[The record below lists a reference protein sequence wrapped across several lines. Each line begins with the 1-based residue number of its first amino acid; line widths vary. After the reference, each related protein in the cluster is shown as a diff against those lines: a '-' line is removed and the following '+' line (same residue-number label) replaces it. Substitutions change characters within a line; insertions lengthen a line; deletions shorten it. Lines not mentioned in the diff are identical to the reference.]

1 MAPRLPAPRSAA
13 RLVRTAGLRTLG
25 LRTLGRRAAGAAL
38 GLAAGLAVVV
48 AGEVQLARSGDR
60 LPELNLALDRPG
72 DGPKVVW
79 LGDSTA
85 AGVGASSAAGALPS
99 RVQDGLG
106 RPGASLTV
114 AAVSG
119 ARVADV
125 LARQVPLVAGLHPDL
140 VLISVGAND
149 TIHMTGRTEFRRTY
163 ERLVRAL
170 PAGVPVVLLG
180 VPDMGSIA
188 RFAQPLRAIAGRRG
202 RRLDG
207 EVRRVAA
214 AAGAVYVDIAGS
226 TGPAFRR
233 DPRRYFAADD
243 FHPSDAGY
251 GLWADAVLNG
261 LRNFRLP

>member
-1 MAPRLPAPRSAA
+1 LA
-13 RLVRTAGLRTLG
+13 
-25 LRTLGRRAAGAAL
+25 RRAAAAAL
-38 GLAAGLAVVV
+38 GLAAGLVVV
-48 AGEVQLARSGDR
+48 GAVEIQSARSGNR
-60 LPELNLALDRPG
+60 LPDRKLVLDRPG
-72 DGPKVVW
+72 SGPRVVW

-85 AGVGASSAAGALPS
+85 AGEGATSAAGAVPS
-99 RVQDGLG
+99 QVQAGLG
-106 RPGASLTV
+106 RPGASLAV
-114 AAVSG
+114 VAVSG

-149 TIHMTGRTEFRRTY
+149 TIHLTGRTGFRRTY

-180 VPDMGSIA
+180 VPDMGSIT
-188 RFAQPLRAIAGRRG
+188 RFAQPLRAFAGRRG
-202 RRLDG
+202 RRLDA

-214 AAGAVYVDIAGS
+214 ATGAVYADIAGP

-233 DPRRYFAADD
+233 HPRRYFAADD

-251 GLWADAVLNG
+251 GLWADAVLGVLSREG
-261 LRNFRLP
+261 LPKG

>member
-1 MAPRLPAPRSAA
+1 
-13 RLVRTAGLRTLG
+13 
-25 LRTLGRRAAGAAL
+25 
-38 GLAAGLAVVV
+38 
-48 AGEVQLARSGDR
+48 
-60 LPELNLALDRPG
+60 
-72 DGPKVVW
+72 
-79 LGDSTA
+79 
-85 AGVGASSAAGALPS
+85 
-99 RVQDGLG
+99 
-106 RPGASLTV
+106 
-114 AAVSG
+114 
-119 ARVADV
+119 VADV
-125 LARQVPLVAGLHPDL
+125 LARQVPLVAGRHPDL

-149 TIHMTGRTEFRRTY
+149 TIHLTGRTGFRRTY

-202 RRLDG
+202 RRLDA

-214 AAGAVYVDIAGS
+214 ATGAVYADIAGP

-251 GLWADAVLNG
+251 GLWADAVLKV
-261 LRNFRLP
+261 LRNSGLP